1 MQGSGLESHHLIEK
15 RFLDVLKKYLPECEK
30 LTEGQM
36 LATPLN
42 PQAHRAIT
50 AAWEKVLE
58 YGDSGQ
64 AYTLTQVIDAA
75 QTVYADNP
83 VLLKAVNDWLISL
96 GATIP

>member
-1 MQGSGLESHHLIEK
+1 
-15 RFLDVLKKYLPECEK
+15 
-30 LTEGQM
+30 M

-83 VLLKAVNDWLISL
+83 VLLKAANDWLISL

>member
-1 MQGSGLESHHLIEK
+1 MESHHLIEK

-42 PQAHRAIT
+42 PQAHSVFTEAWRT
-50 AAWEKVLE
+50 ALP

-64 AYTLTQVIDAA
+64 VYTLTEVVDIA
-75 QTVYADNP
+75 QKVYADNP